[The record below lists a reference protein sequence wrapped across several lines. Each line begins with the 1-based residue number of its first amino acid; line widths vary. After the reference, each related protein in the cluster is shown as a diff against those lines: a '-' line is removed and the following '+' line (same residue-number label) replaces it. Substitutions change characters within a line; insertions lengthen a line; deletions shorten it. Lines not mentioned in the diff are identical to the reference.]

1 MAKVTQEIT
10 TYPPHIQK
18 RIEQVI
24 IFLIKKIWG
33 RCYNK
38 KPIILHS
45 IRVGLKLME
54 LKEKKEVV
62 IVGFLH
68 DLLED
73 TDCQLAE
80 IEKEFGKRVAKLVSA
95 CTFNEDIKDYKERW
109 QKLISNIKKAGRDA
123 LVIKLID
130 QMDNLPYYILISD
143 EQKKREV
150 IWKHKFFID
159 SLKDE
164 LKQFKVFQDYEK
176 LVNIYK

>member
-1 MAKVTQEIT
+1 MAKATQEIT

-18 RIEQVI
+18 RIEQAI
-24 IFLIKKIWG
+24 IFLIRKIEEC
-33 RCYNK
+33 CYNE
-38 KPIILHS
+38 KPLILHS

-54 LKEKKEVV
+54 LKEEKEVV
-62 IVGFLH
+62 IAGFLH

-80 IEKEFGKRVAKLVSA
+80 IEEKFGKKVANLVST
-95 CTFNEDIKDYKERW
+95 CTFDEDIKDYKARW
-109 QKLISNIKKAGRDA
+109 RKLISNIKKAGRDT

-150 IWKHKFFID
+150 MWKHKFFID
-159 SLKDE
+159 SLKGE
-164 LKQFKVFQDYEK
+164 LKQFKIFQDYKK
-176 LVNIYK
+176 LVNIY